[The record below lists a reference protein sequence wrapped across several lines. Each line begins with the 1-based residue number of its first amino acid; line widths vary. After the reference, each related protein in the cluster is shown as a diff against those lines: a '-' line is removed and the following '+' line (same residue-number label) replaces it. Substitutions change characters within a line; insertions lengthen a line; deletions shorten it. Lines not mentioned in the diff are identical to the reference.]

1 MKQPLSLIVLA
12 MSSVISVSAL
22 ADAHQHAEPWT
33 VGGLRAN
40 LAAMPKADVVRGKK
54 LNDDMMCSS
63 CHGDGGQALSRNWP
77 STAGQRVEYTYK
89 TLQDY
94 AAGRFAKHQGAEAM
108 AALAKMLTPQD
119 MADLS
124 GYYATKAL
132 PVATVQVS
140 LSDDAYRQT
149 DFLVRQGDVKRLIT
163 PCASCHGVKGEGG
176 INETPSIVGQDA
188 FSFERSM
195 QVYKQATRESDVHA
209 AMRQFAK
216 SLTDTE
222 IKNLAAYYAMQ
233 PKTHPK
239 VAMKP

>member
-1 MKQPLSLIVLA
+1 MLTKKRSPFALAIATLISSAVLA
-12 MSSVISVSAL
+12 EGHHS
-22 ADAHQHAEPWT
+22 AEPWT
-33 VGGLRAN
+33 VAGLRAS
-40 LAAMPKADVVRGKK
+40 LAAMPVGDAVRGEK
-54 LNDDMMCSS
+54 LNADMMCSS
-63 CHGDGGQALSRNWP
+63 CHGNGGQALSRNWP
-77 STAGQRVEYTYK
+77 STAGQRAEYTYK

-149 DFLVRQGDVKRLIT
+149 DYLVRQGDVKRLIT
-163 PCASCHGVKGEGG
+163 PCASCHGVTGAGG
-176 INETPSIVGQDA
+176 INETPAIAGQDA
-188 FSFERSM
+188 YVFERSM
-195 QVYKQATRESDVHA
+195 QTYKQAIRESDVHA

-216 SLTDTE
+216 KLTDIE
-222 IKNLAAYYAMQ
+222 INNLAAYYAMQ
-233 PKTHPK
+233 PKAVT
-239 VAMKP
+239 KP